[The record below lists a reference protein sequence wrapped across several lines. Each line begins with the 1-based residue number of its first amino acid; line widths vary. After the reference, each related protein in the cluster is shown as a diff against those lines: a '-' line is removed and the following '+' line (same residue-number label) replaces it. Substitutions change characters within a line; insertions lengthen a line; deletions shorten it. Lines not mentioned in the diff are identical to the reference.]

1 MARLRALTPSAS
13 PMHFFGAEVRRAR
26 EAAGMS
32 GAELG
37 ALVPCDKATV
47 SRVENG
53 LTVPDEAFP
62 IACDAAFPQM
72 GGWFTRFY
80 NDSQVWGEAFPPAFR
95 EFADHEKEA
104 TALRWWE
111 HSLVPGLLQTE
122 EYARAVLE
130 KHPNT
135 TSAQVDKRV
144 AGRMARQAVLDSENP
159 PLFWVLVDENVLYR
173 EISGPKV
180 MHDQLWQV
188 AEMARRP
195 NITVQVLRRT
205 AGGHPGLLGAFGIAQ
220 KADRR
225 SIVYL
230 ETAADGQTVE
240 EPGIVAEVELR
251 FEALRTEAFTGSD
264 SLSMIEKV
272 ADTTWKP

>member
-1 MARLRALTPSAS
+1 MTRLRALTPSAS

-80 NDSQVWGEAFPPAFR
+80 NDSQVWGEAFPLAFR

-122 EYARAVLE
+122 
-130 KHPNT
+130 
-135 TSAQVDKRV
+135 
-144 AGRMARQAVLDSENP
+144 
-159 PLFWVLVDENVLYR
+159 
-173 EISGPKV
+173 
-180 MHDQLWQV
+180 DQ
-188 AEMARRP
+188 
-195 NITVQVLRRT
+195 
-205 AGGHPGLLGAFGIAQ
+205 AGGSGEAPEHHQRASGQARCRAHGETGRSGTART
-220 KADRR
+220 RR
-225 SIVYL
+225 CSGCWSMRMSC
-230 ETAADGQTVE
+230 TARSAA
-240 EPGIVAEVELR
+240 PR
-251 FEALRTEAFTGSD
+251 
-264 SLSMIEKV
+264 
-272 ADTTWKP
+272 